1 MRETFDELTLIV
13 LTTDMQRRAA
23 TYGAASSVWAR
34 FEAEEQL
41 GNALLTSFALGGYP
55 AAWQFVLA
63 IAKEDSG

>member
-1 MRETFDELTLIV
+1 MRDSYSEISLVLLIMD
-13 LTTDMQRRAA
+13 LQRRAA

-63 IAKEDSG
+63 IAKED